1 MSEEPTLPPTVAWDS
16 DTQTFTN
23 TRKRTRDRAVAS
35 PLLFNSSDPAVFSS
49 DDDPHIDNYSQGRR
63 RKKRYVGS
71 WFQQH
76 LAPSDS
82 TFGEVARPKPTAKRT
97 FKRQFDSGIWMGS
110 DGSVDLDLEE
120 DTDMEAEVPPEPRLP
135 LLRHARPTVAI
146 SPKEEFVRQKIQSA
160 IDEGNE
166 NIDLSSLGITSIQNA
181 TISQLSEF
189 SCIPLVA
196 EDVPFEQKDPSL
208 KLFLYDNPLLR
219 APGAL
224 FNLDYLTVLSLRNT
238 KITELPPSIG
248 NLRNLQSLNLSL
260 NRLRYL
266 PAELLDLMKYPSK
279 LEHLSIHP
287 NPFYQPSSLPQLQD
301 IVEEARGVQ
310 EEAAAFTLIH
320 ESTSPDGTIDRFWIS
335 TGDQFPGA
343 AEHLSIDDTEFSA
356 WRATILG
363 RSPVQYNDSRGVVLS
378 KFQLP
383 QQERTGS
390 GSPISVGNVTIETED
405 LTSPPAPARPSRDQA
420 IWNTEQSRVFSLF
433 ELALQ
438 SCSRTAQ
445 LRGLP
450 SYLPSQTP
458 PHFTRVLDRV
468 AEQSE
473 ENANLGDVPCSIC
486 KRGVMMPTAQWIEWW
501 DLSVSI
507 MNQKGPLK
515 TRLPLSSQRDERAVP
530 FLRRGCSWRCVP
542 KPMKFGQWLPGVVK
556 WTREL
561 PHGKI

>member
-1 MSEEPTLPPTVAWDS
+1 MSEEPTLPPTVAWDFE
-16 DTQTFTN
+16 TQTFTN
-23 TRKRTRDRAVAS
+23 TRKRTRDHAAAS

-49 DDDPHIDNYSQGRR
+49 DDDPHVDNYSQGRH

-76 LAPSDS
+76 LASSDS
-82 TFGEVARPKPTAKRT
+82 TFGEVARPRPTAKRT
-97 FKRQFDSGIWMGS
+97 FKRQFDSGVWMGS

-120 DTDMEAEVPPEPRLP
+120 DVNMEAEVPPEPELP
-135 LLRHARPTVAI
+135 LLRHARPAAAI
-146 SPKEEFVRQKIQSA
+146 STKEEIVRQKIQSA

-166 NIDLSSLGITSIQNA
+166 DIDLSSLGITSIQNA

-208 KLFLYDNPLLR
+208 KLYLYDNPLLR

-266 PAELLDLMKYPSK
+266 PAELLGLIKYPSK

-301 IVEEARGVQ
+301 IVEETKGGQ
-310 EEAAAFTLIH
+310 EDAGFALIH
-320 ESTSPDGTIDRFWIS
+320 ESTSSDGTIDRFWIS
-335 TGDQFPGA
+335 TDDKVPGA
-343 AEHLSIDDTEFSA
+343 MGYLSMDDREFSA

-363 RSPVQYNDSRGVVLS
+363 RSPVQYNDSRGAVLS

-390 GSPISVGNVTIETED
+390 GSPISEGNITIELED
-405 LTSPPAPARPSRDQA
+405 LTSSPAPARPNRDQST
-420 IWNTEQSRVFSLF
+420 WNTEPSRVFSLF

-438 SCSRTAQ
+438 SCSRTGQ
-445 LRGLP
+445 LRELP
-450 SYLPSQTP
+450 SYLPPQTP
-458 PHFTRVLDRV
+458 AHFTRVLDRV

-473 ENANLGDVPCSIC
+473 ENANSGSVPCSVC
-486 KRGVMMPTAQWIEWW
+486 KRNVMMPTAQWIEWW
-501 DLSVSI
+501 DLSVSV

-515 TRLPLSSQRDERAVP
+515 ARLPLSSHPDERAVP
-530 FLRRGCSWRCVP
+530 FLRKGCSWKCVP
-542 KPMKFGQWLPGVVK
+542 RPMKFGQWLPGVVK
-556 WTREL
+556 WTREQ
-561 PHGKI
+561 PDEMV

>member
-1 MSEEPTLPPTVAWDS
+1 MSEEPTLPPTVAWDFE
-16 DTQTFTN
+16 TQTFTN
-23 TRKRTRDRAVAS
+23 TRKRTRDRAGAS

-49 DDDPHIDNYSQGRR
+49 DDDPHVDNYSQGRH

-76 LAPSDS
+76 LASSDS
-82 TFGEVARPKPTAKRT
+82 TFGEVARPRPTAKRT
-97 FKRQFDSGIWMGS
+97 FKRQFDSGVWMGS

-120 DTDMEAEVPPEPRLP
+120 DVNMEAEVPPEPELL
-135 LLRHARPTVAI
+135 LLRHARPAAAI
-146 SPKEEFVRQKIQSA
+146 STKEEIVRQKIQSA

-166 NIDLSSLGITSIQNA
+166 DIDLSSLGITSIQNA

-208 KLFLYDNPLLR
+208 KLYLYDNPLLR

-248 NLRNLQSLNLSL
+248 NLHNLQSLNLSL

-266 PAELLDLMKYPSK
+266 PAELLGLMKYPSK

-301 IVEEARGVQ
+301 IVEETKGGQ
-310 EEAAAFTLIH
+310 EDAGFALIH
-320 ESTSPDGTIDRFWIS
+320 ESTSSDGTIDRFWIS
-335 TGDQFPGA
+335 TDDKIFGTMGY
-343 AEHLSIDDTEFSA
+343 LSIDDREFSA

-363 RSPVQYNDSRGVVLS
+363 RSPVQYNDSRGAVLS
-378 KFQLP
+378 KFRVP

-390 GSPISVGNVTIETED
+390 GSPISEGNITIELED
-405 LTSPPAPARPSRDQA
+405 LTSSAAPARPNRDQST
-420 IWNTEQSRVFSLF
+420 WNTEPSRVFSLF

-438 SCSRTAQ
+438 SCSRTGQ
-445 LRGLP
+445 LRELP
-450 SYLPSQTP
+450 SYLPPQTP
-458 PHFTRVLDRV
+458 AHFTRVLDRV

-473 ENANLGDVPCSIC
+473 ENANSGSVPCSVC

-501 DLSVSI
+501 DLSVSV

-515 TRLPLSSQRDERAVP
+515 ARLPLSSHPDERAVP
-530 FLRRGCSWRCVP
+530 FLRKGCSWKCVP
-542 KPMKFGQWLPGVVK
+542 RPMKFGQWLPGVVK
-556 WTREL
+556 WTREQ
-561 PHGKI
+561 PDEMV